1 MCPPGCRSA
10 STAAGSPT
18 RPDRTARTEP
28 TAGAALSDPTD
39 APAAV
44 VSAVRAAFTTG
55 RTRPADWRV
64 RQLTA
69 LRALLDGNRTELAD
83 ALHQDLGK
91 PRTEALAVEVDFVI
105 REIDLLLGHLD
116 TWMRPRP
123 VTVSGCPTGSAAE
136 LHREPLGVV
145 LVIAPWNYPVQLALL
160 PLAGALAAGNAVVVK
175 PSELAP
181 ASSALLARLL
191 PRHLD
196 PQAVAVVEGGPKTAQ
211 ELLAERFDHVFYTGS
226 TSVGRIVMRAAA
238 EHLTPVTLEL
248 GGKSPVFVDRDA
260 PLGHTAKRLV
270 RAKFTNAGQ
279 ACVAP
284 DYVLTDPATARALEG
299 ELVRAL
305 RRLYGPDPATA
316 PGYGRIVSTR
326 HFDRLTGLLGAG
338 RTVVGGTGDRASRY
352 LAPTVLAEVPADA
365 PVMRE
370 EVFGPVLP
378 VTEVAGL
385 DEAIAFINGRERP
398 LAVYAFT
405 GNDVTRRR
413 LAAET
418 TSGAVV
424 FGMPAVQVMAPEL
437 PFGGIGASGT
447 GAYRGLHSLAAFSHD
462 KPVLDVPFRAAP
474 RR

>member
-1 MCPPGCRSA
+1 MP
-10 STAAGSPT
+10 
-18 RPDRTARTEP
+18 E
-28 TAGAALSDPTD
+28 PTD

-44 VSAVRAAFTTG
+44 VSALRAAFTAG
-55 RTRPADWRV
+55 RTRPAAWRT
-64 RQLTA
+64 RQLAA
-69 LRALLDGNRTELAD
+69 LRALLDGHRAELAD

-91 PRTEALAVEVDFVI
+91 SRTEALAVEVDFVI
-105 REIDLLLGHLD
+105 QEIDYLLGHLD
-116 TWMRPRP
+116 SWMRPQP
-123 VTVSGCPTGSAAE
+123 VAVTGCPPGSAAAV
-136 LHREPLGVV
+136 HHVPLGVI

-160 PLAGALAAGNAVVVK
+160 PLAGALAAGNAAVVK

-196 PQAVAVVEGGPKTAQ
+196 PQAVAVVEGGPRAAQ

-226 TSVGRIVMRAAA
+226 TAVGRMVMRAAA

-260 PLGHTAKRLV
+260 PLAHTAKRLV

-284 DYVLTDPATARALEG
+284 DYVLTDPATARALEP

-305 RRLYGPDPATA
+305 HRLYGPDPQAA

-338 RTVVGGTGDRASRY
+338 RTVVGGTGNRASRY

-365 PVMRE
+365 PVMQE

-378 VTEVAGL
+378 ITEVAGPE
-385 DEAIAFINGRERP
+385 EAVAFINGQERP

-405 GNDVTRRR
+405 GNDETRRR
-413 LAAET
+413 LTAET

-447 GAYRGLHSLAAFSHD
+447 GAYRGLHSLAAFSHR
-462 KPVLDVPFRAAP
+462 KPVVDVPFRSGP

>member
-1 MCPPGCRSA
+1 MSVL
-10 STAAGSPT
+10 TAAPDSVVT
-18 RPDRTARTEP
+18 RLRTA
-28 TAGAALSDPTD
+28 
-39 APAAV
+39 
-44 VSAVRAAFTTG
+44 FTSG
-55 RTRPADWRV
+55 RTRPAAWRV
-64 RQLTA
+64 QQLTA
-69 LRALLDGNRTELAD
+69 LRALLDGHRAELAD

-91 PRTEALAVEVDFVI
+91 SRTDAFAVEVDFVI
-105 REIDLLLGHLD
+105 REIDGLLGHLEA
-116 TWMRPRP
+116 WMEPQS
-123 VTVSGCPTGSAAE
+123 VAVSGCPAGSTAAV
-136 LHREPLGVV
+136 HNVPLGVV
-145 LVIAPWNYPVQLALL
+145 LVVAPWNYPVQLALL
-160 PLAGALAAGNAVVVK
+160 PLAGALAAGNAAVVK

-191 PRHLD
+191 PLHLD
-196 PQAVAVVEGGPKTAQ
+196 AEAVAVVEGGPGTAQ
-211 ELLAERFDHVFYTGS
+211 ELLAQRFDHIFYTGS
-226 TSVGRIVMRAAA
+226 TAVGRVVMRAAA

-260 PLGHTAKRLV
+260 PLAHTAKRLV

-284 DYVLTDPATARALEG
+284 DYVLTDPATARALEP

-305 RRLYGPDPATA
+305 HRLYGPDPSTA

-326 HFDRLTGLLGAG
+326 HFDRLAGLLDAG
-338 RTVVGGTGDRASRY
+338 RTVTGGTGDRDSRY

-378 VTEVAGL
+378 ITEVSGL
-385 DEAIAFINGRERP
+385 DEAIGFINARERP

-405 GNDVTRRR
+405 GNDETRRR
-413 LAAET
+413 LAAGT

-437 PFGGIGASGT
+437 PFGGVGASGT
-447 GAYRGLHSLAAFSHD
+447 GAYRGLHSLAAFSHR
-462 KPVLDVPFRAAP
+462 KPVLDVPFRSGP